1 MEFNSQV
8 NSCRVHAF
16 KFTASVS
23 QKESVLFSEIV
34 PFSTFIHLE
43 KPVNYAGGRFV
54 IVARRRI
61 WLQVSGLSVTM
72 KKLSFALPFLLAVV
86 SAAAQNQVRPR
97 IASAIPRAEEN
108 QSTPSRVRTVTPGG
122 SDGSDSQSGNT
133 SKSTWGDS
141 AIAPKVTPPVVAQG
155 PAPGITNIQKGT
167 QPLRLVKPTSLN
179 LNPGNSPD
187 LRSAHAAA
195 PTQIYRVG
203 AGDVL
208 DIRLTNMVTHEST
221 LFTVMKNG
229 QLEYPLLSAPIPV
242 AGLTADEVARR
253 LSTAIRVLQN
263 PRVSVNVRDYASHT
277 ILINGAVDNP
287 GRKALRSEAI
297 PLFALLAEALPRADA
312 TTATLNR
319 NGKETTFSLANNSD
333 LSTLV
338 MSGDVVK
345 ISSPAKEFIY
355 VGGDVAAPGEKEFR
369 AGITLTQ
376 ALLASGGARNPKV
389 TIAKRSADGLLNTRE
404 YDLQQINQ
412 GKAPDPI
419 LEAGDRIEVRRAL

>member
-1 MEFNSQV
+1 
-8 NSCRVHAF
+8 
-16 KFTASVS
+16 
-23 QKESVLFSEIV
+23 
-34 PFSTFIHLE
+34 
-43 KPVNYAGGRFV
+43 
-54 IVARRRI
+54 
-61 WLQVSGLSVTM
+61 M

-108 QSTPSRVRTVTPGG
+108 QSTPSRVRTVTPRG
-122 SDGSDSQSGNT
+122 SDGSDSQSANT

-376 ALLASGGARNPKV
+376 VLLASGGARNPKV